1 MSNHFDPLSNP
12 LNIQT
17 IQEIDNLDLSI
28 MQKHHLRILAH
39 CLHIL
44 KTINANYSFEYQE
57 NNPLREWCDK
67 QSKKFDDKKFSDLFY
82 EQLEST
88 SKKLS
93 TFSKKIGKNI
103 LLFYKENNLLPKIS
117 FFFKFIFLA
126 LQSKIFTKKSS
137 IRFDRECDKK
147 IRICKW

>member
-1 MSNHFDPLSNP
+1 MSNNLDPLSNP

-17 IQEIDNLDLSI
+17 IKEIDNLDLPI
-28 MQKHHLRILAH
+28 MQKHHVRILAH
-39 CLHIL
+39 CLQIL
-44 KTINANYSFEYQE
+44 KIINKDNRFEYQ
-57 NNPLREWCDK
+57 NKNPLREWCDN

-103 LLFYKENNLLPKIS
+103 NDLEIDDLVTLVE
-117 FFFKFIFLA
+117 
-126 LQSKIFTKKSS
+126 Q
-137 IRFDRECDKK
+137 E
-147 IRICKW
+147 

>member
-1 MSNHFDPLSNP
+1 MSNNLDPLFNP
-12 LNIQT
+12 LKIQT

-39 CLHIL
+39 CLQIL
-44 KTINANYSFEYQE
+44 KIMHVDDTFEYQ
-57 NNPLREWCDK
+57 NKNPLREWCDN

-82 EQLEST
+82 YQLKST

-103 LLFYKENNLLPKIS
+103 EDLEIDDLVLIVEE
-117 FFFKFIFLA
+117 
-126 LQSKIFTKKSS
+126 
-137 IRFDRECDKK
+137 R
-147 IRICKW
+147 